1 MTNPTFLYYT
11 IILILEHCA
20 LQFWLESSNLEIFS
34 FDITDKQQI
43 NIFFGQPF
51 FILFES
57 VHIKFLEKN
66 NVDMG
71 ISAKK
76 HNFF

>member
-43 NIFFGQPF
+43 NNFFWSTIFF
-51 FILFES
+51 LFES
-57 VHIKFLEKN
+57 AHIMFQK
-66 NVDMG
+66 
-71 ISAKK
+71 IS
-76 HNFF
+76 